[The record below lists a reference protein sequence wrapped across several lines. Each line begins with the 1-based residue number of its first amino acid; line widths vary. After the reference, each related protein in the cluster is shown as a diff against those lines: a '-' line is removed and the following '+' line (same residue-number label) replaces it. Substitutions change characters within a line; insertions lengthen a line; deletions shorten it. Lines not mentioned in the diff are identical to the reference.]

1 MGISDCEGQR
11 LLRDRKSEPVG
22 PPRPD
27 KVSTLATVGAT
38 TGLGKCLIQE
48 MSRVDILGLAA
59 GNLCSQLLV
68 IQRPEFMPNIGS
80 LVGKIR

>member
-27 KVSTLATVGAT
+27 KVFILATVGAT
-38 TGLGKCLIQE
+38 TGLGKWLIQE
-48 MSRVDILGLAA
+48 MSRVDILRLRHPKTRVHAQYRVPRG
-59 GNLCSQLLV
+59 
-68 IQRPEFMPNIGS
+68 
-80 LVGKIR
+80 